1 MAAPGF
7 RHQGT
12 QNPAGGARRL
22 LCCLLALVVT
32 IVVIVGLVILIFW
45 LVVHPK
51 PIDYYV
57 DGASVHDFNISSS
70 DALNAT
76 FDLTLV
82 ADNHRNHKVSV
93 YYDNFE
99 ITVWYD
105 DNMIAFSNVDPFYQP
120 KRNETRLDVH
130 PLAKATPLLNSVA
143 KDLKHDRSGGKVELE
158 VRVRSRI
165 RFKVGLAK
173 TKHYTLH
180 AYCPVVVKFS
190 SATNFDRVYC
200 DVDI

>member
-1 MAAPGF
+1 MAAPG
-7 RHQGT
+7 HSYQAT
-12 QNPAGGARRL
+12 QKTGGARRL
-22 LCCLLALVVT
+22 LYCLIALVIT

-45 LVVHPK
+45 LVVRPK

-57 DGASVHDFNISSS
+57 DGASVRDFNISSS

-76 FDLTLV
+76 FDLTLI
-82 ADNHRNHKVSV
+82 ADNRNHKVSV
-93 YYDNFE
+93 YYDYFE
-99 ITVWYD
+99 VTVWYKD
-105 DNMIAFSNVDPFYQP
+105 QMIAFSNVDPFHQP
-120 KRNETRLDVH
+120 KRNATRLDVH
-130 PLAKATPLLNSVA
+130 PLSKSTPLLDSVT

-165 RFKVGLAK
+165 RFKVGLTK
-173 TKHYTLH
+173 TKHYTLR

-190 SATNFDRVYC
+190 KSTDFDRVYC